1 MTNKRVSSQNIVEA
15 PPIVLADTNPDL
27 MFFNPKN
34 IIITK
39 GGEVTY
45 TNFLSTAPSY
55 SSSSYFN
62 SVVGAVIVPV
72 GAVVGV
78 QAKDVPDIGDIEQVG
93 LPELY
98 YDANKVEKYKI
109 VIKVR
114 NSSLNPKNVTGVD
127 ARIYDPNA
135 SI

>member
-45 TNFLSTAPSY
+45 TNFLSIAPTSY
-55 SSSSYFN
+55 DSIGLSQVSIDPN
-62 SVVGAVIVPV
+62 AVSVVVKPVIPIV
-72 GAVVGV
+72 ADVV
-78 QAKDVPDIGDIEQVG
+78 AKVDTPDLTDIEQVG
-93 LPELY
+93 SAELY
-98 YDANKVEKYKI
+98 YDLNKVLVNHPLYG
-109 VIKVR
+109 R
-114 NSSLNPKNVTGVD
+114 
-127 ARIYDPNA
+127 
-135 SI
+135 